1 MRETIRHNINAP
13 YSLHDMCVSAFEVN
27 VDDVIMRT
35 QSEMV
40 KTGNPCRQV
49 DGYVE
54 FHDVRWD
61 FSYVYLLGVIG
72 NVGTFT
78 GEKLLF
84 KDFLNRFPVF
94 GFSVMDEAYGFNMTK
109 YNGYLTA
116 KGIFCECNIEIYHEG
131 DMVFV
136 DETKYEGMAEVILSH
151 DSEAMLYSV
160 PAEVA
165 ANLSE
170 YCWDFAANWVWHG
183 PENGK
188 FLRSFGEGQLGA
200 VFGTPDFIDYLNRW
214 TFPEYESRLIKGL
227 GCCGYEIPE
236 AYQHYPKYNF

>member
-1 MRETIRHNINAP
+1 MRETIRHNINAS
-13 YSLHDMCVSAFEVN
+13 YSLHDMNVIAFEVN
-27 VDDVIMRT
+27 GDDVIMRT
-35 QSEMV
+35 QSGMV
-40 KTGNPCRQV
+40 KTGNPCRQI
-49 DGYVE
+49 DGHVK
-54 FHDVRWD
+54 FCDVQWD
-61 FSYVYLLGVIG
+61 FSYVYLLGVTG

-78 GEKLLF
+78 GEKMF
-84 KDFLNRFPVF
+84 FRDFLDRFPVF
-94 GFSVMDEAYGFNMTK
+94 GFSIMDETYGFNMTK

-131 DMVFV
+131 DMIFV

-165 ANLSE
+165 ANLSK

-200 VFGTPDFIDYLNRW
+200 VFGAPDFIDYLNRW
-214 TFPEYESRLIKGL
+214 AFPECESKLIKGL
-227 GCCGYEIPE
+227 GCYDYEIPE
-236 AYQHYPKYNF
+236 EYQHYPQYNF